1 HRILAPVP
9 YRLGW
14 SRSSCM
20 TCIYNSQRI
29 WSTIRHYWPER
40 AGKIA
45 QYEQT
50 FGVTVSRKK
59 IDVIDLGS
67 AVAPIQISDVEALE
81 QVSREDYTL
90 PIFVPEG
97 QKWVLPGGA
106 FGREACGSD

>member
-1 HRILAPVP
+1 EKQKGSRGIRRGQW
-9 YRLGW
+9 YRLVF
-14 SRSSCM
+14 
-20 TCIYNSQRI
+20 QFP
-29 WSTIRHYWPER
+29 IR
-40 AGKIA
+40 
-45 QYEQT
+45 EQT